1 MGIRVHPELLAAS
14 AMYVSREGTLEVES
28 SQMKVGMSA
37 TDAAFA
43 ASAESLI
50 CGTAAW
56 TSAA

>member
-1 MGIRVHPELLAAS
+1 MVAAS
-14 AMYVSREGTLEVES
+14 AMYVSSDGTLEVES

-43 ASAESLI
+43 ASVESEI